1 MAGKKSTFLSMVLT
15 LFLVTFLSASILGFV
30 HSVTKEAIDTAK
42 MKEQNDAI
50 KKILPQFA
58 ELGKSWKVAPK
69 EGGDSLEFFPAY
81 NGAKELVGVAV
92 KTYSKKG
99 FGGLI
104 QLMVGFK
111 PDGVISGYQVLD
123 HKETPGLGSKMVSWF
138 NNPDKPKQDVIGKNP
153 GTTNFT
159 VSKDGGD
166 IDAITASTITSR
178 AFLEAIRRAF
188 ETYRDSVPQTQ
199 NQDQKTEGGS
209 R

>member
-1 MAGKKSTFLSMVLT
+1 MVMT

-30 HSVTKEAIDTAK
+30 HSITKEAIDTAK

-50 KKILPQFA
+50 KKILPKFT
-58 ELGKSWKVAPK
+58 ELGKSWKVTPK

-81 NGAKELVGVAV
+81 NGAEELVGVAA

-104 QLMVGFK
+104 QMMVGFK
-111 PDGVISGYQVLD
+111 PDGTISGYQVLD

-178 AFLEAIRRAF
+178 AFLEAIRRAY
-188 ETYRDSVPQTQ
+188 ETYKDSIPQKQ
-199 NQDQKTEGGS
+199 NQYQKSEGGS